1 MSQQGKQ
8 FLSGLVNRVFHSKKK
23 TNAPSRRLGMEP
35 LEDRQLLAVD
45 PTLLAAANAEAAQ
58 TSTLVG
64 PVVEFDLSTLTEV
77 KAAAPNF
84 SVSNGTFEETTLV
97 SKPESFQAT
106 VGDLVSHATLEN
118 GTLSEPAASV
128 YVETQS
134 GESTR
139 EESPYSKMGWAAT
152 LANMLTDAGWA
163 QIAAKNG
170 DKVVDPD
177 SELSTEEQVFQYFAD
192 AFRNGGHMTLEN
204 GLAWFM
210 NGEYAAQTGW
220 ADLKKPQE

>member
-58 TSTLVG
+58 TSTVSG
-64 PVVEFDLSTLTEV
+64 PVVEFDLSALTEV
-77 KAAAPNF
+77 KAAATSF

-106 VGDLVSHATLEN
+106 VGDLVSNATIADDTASSAAPDIAVSIYPEN
-118 GTLSEPAASV
+118 DFFGGMFSE
-128 YVETQS
+128 
-134 GESTR
+134 
-139 EESPYSKMGWAAT
+139 YSEMGWAAT
-152 LANMLTDAGWA
+152 LANMLT
-163 QIAAKNG
+163 
-170 DKVVDPD
+170 
-177 SELSTEEQVFQYFAD
+177 
-192 AFRNGGHMTLEN
+192 
-204 GLAWFM
+204 
-210 NGEYAAQTGW
+210 
-220 ADLKKPQE
+220 